1 MTTSP
6 INRAD
11 PKEINPVNPGPS
23 ASSFFIEIADP
34 NPNTPPNIRVFNRL
48 AQTHKGPTLGPKRRP
63 ACFVDGQLH
72 HTS

>member
-34 NPNTPPNIRVFNRL
+34 NPNIPQIYIRV
-48 AQTHKGPTLGPKRRP
+48 
-63 ACFVDGQLH
+63 CQLLRSNSH
-72 HTS
+72 RDLN